1 MQTHKI
7 ICLSSFY
14 EFTIMIKLIAVSYH
28 FLMYYFE
35 GLALVMVM
43 WLHETGMLYK
53 VE

>member
-1 MQTHKI
+1 
-7 ICLSSFY
+7 
-14 EFTIMIKLIAVSYH
+14 MIKLIAVSYH

-43 WLHETGMLYK
+43 WLYETGMLYK